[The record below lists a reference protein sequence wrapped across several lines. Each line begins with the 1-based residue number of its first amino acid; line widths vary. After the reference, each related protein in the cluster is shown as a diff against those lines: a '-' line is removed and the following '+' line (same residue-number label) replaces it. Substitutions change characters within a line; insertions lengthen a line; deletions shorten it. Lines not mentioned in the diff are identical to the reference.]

1 VATSLTGAG
10 DVATSPAPS
19 VVAPRRARRRRTAEW
34 TDSLLAQARAL
45 VAHRELLLLVA
56 QREVKVRYR
65 QTALGVLWAV
75 AQPLSLMLVLT
86 VFCSYFLGIRTAE
99 IPYPLFSYVGLLP
112 WTFLTTT
119 LSFATPSLIN
129 QSHIITKI
137 YFPREIVPLATV
149 VAALVDFAS
158 AGLVLLGLLAFY
170 QVMPTWNVLW
180 VIPIFLIQ
188 VTLATALALLL
199 SGLAVV
205 YRDVRFVVPLLLQI
219 WMFATPILY
228 PLTSVPESIRGAYL
242 ALNPMA
248 VVVDGYRRA
257 VVEGRSPEL
266 TFLTIAALSS
276 LVLLWVAYR
285 TFKRLEK
292 VFADLV

>member
-19 VVAPRRARRRRTAEW
+19 VVAPRRVRRRRTAEW

>member
-1 VATSLTGAG
+1 
-10 DVATSPAPS
+10 
-19 VVAPRRARRRRTAEW
+19 
-34 TDSLLAQARAL
+34 
-45 VAHRELLLLVA
+45 
-56 QREVKVRYR
+56 
-65 QTALGVLWAV
+65 
-75 AQPLSLMLVLT
+75 
-86 VFCSYFLGIRTAE
+86 
-99 IPYPLFSYVGLLP
+99 
-112 WTFLTTT
+112 
-119 LSFATPSLIN
+119 
-129 QSHIITKI
+129 
-137 YFPREIVPLATV
+137 
-149 VAALVDFAS
+149 VDFAS